1 MDQWNQTVP
10 GLENS
15 LGPLSELPSC
25 SCCLRGSP
33 DPVCRQTDSCL
44 PSLGGDPGEALSTRG
59 SLTLVVRLLLG
70 QCREEP
76 LLAVRKK
83 NLSVLK
89 NNKMCWETRDDS
101 KGCAVQTYRGM
112 QLNRSESSS
121 WPSVVHTRRSKPSES
136 SPL

>member
-25 SCCLRGSP
+25 SCCLCGSP

-70 QCREEP
+70 RCREES
-76 LLAVRKK
+76 LLVRKK

-89 NNKMCWETRDDS
+89 NNKMCWETRDNS
-101 KGCAVQTYRGM
+101 KVRITEQSRRAGGC
-112 QLNRSESSS
+112 S
-121 WPSVVHTRRSKPSES
+121 
-136 SPL
+136 